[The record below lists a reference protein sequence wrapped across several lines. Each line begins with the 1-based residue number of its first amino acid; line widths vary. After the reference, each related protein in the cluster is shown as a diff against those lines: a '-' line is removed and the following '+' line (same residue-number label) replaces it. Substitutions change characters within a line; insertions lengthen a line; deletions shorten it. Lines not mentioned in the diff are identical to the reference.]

1 MPGTASGG
9 DPADFSLLSPL
20 AVPLLLEPRRSDRAA
35 RASRSSREG
44 YLTWCRGNERYPDT
58 AARPGAAPRRAP
70 QVTMSGNHVG
80 KTMPPDQPGITVYAT
95 VRGMTAARLL
105 TPA

>member
-9 DPADFSLLSPL
+9 DPAVFSLLSPL

-58 AARPGAAPRRAP
+58 AARRRVALRLA
-70 QVTMSGNHVG
+70 GHDVG
-80 KTMPPDQPGITVYAT
+80 KPCRENYA
-95 VRGMTAARLL
+95 A
-105 TPA
+105 